1 MKKFFI
7 NLFNI
12 SKWLEDGILI
22 DNPVR
27 ACFFREQQPFNGY
40 NCSFIRNNK
49 IGARM
54 TQKIKSVNKM
64 GPKELT
70 QFFHQDGVFDIIA
83 GAVLLNF
90 GLDVVNQN
98 PVTSLFAY
106 LPIILYNSI
115 KKQVFFARIDL
126 EELGFEEKKVRMWS
140 LYLLIG
146 TILFMVAMGILVLSD
161 TVGSIALPAWL
172 PDGDIHSLTA
182 GVITALASTVAA
194 LFIPLKRFWVYA
206 LTALILGVVSF
217 FFMPAYVPIFASA
230 VAMLGWGIWLMIKFR
245 RAYPPKE
252 EEGNK

>member
-1 MKKFFI
+1 
-7 NLFNI
+7 
-12 SKWLEDGILI
+12 
-22 DNPVR
+22 
-27 ACFFREQQPFNGY
+27 
-40 NCSFIRNNK
+40 
-49 IGARM
+49 M
-54 TQKIKSVNKM
+54 TQNKKSVNKM
-64 GPKELT
+64 EPKELT
-70 QFFHQDGVFDIIA
+70 RFFHQDGVFDIIA

-90 GLDVVNQN
+90 GLDVFNKSE
-98 PVTSLFAY
+98 TTTLFAY

-126 EELGFEEKKVRMWS
+126 EELGVEEKKVRMWS

-146 TILFMVAMGILVLSD
+146 IILSLVALGVLVLSD
-161 TVGSIALPAWL
+161 TVDSIALPAWL

-182 GVITALASTVAA
+182 GVIIALASTVAA

-217 FFMPAYVPIFASA
+217 FFLPAYVPVFASA

-245 RAYPPKE
+245 RAYPLKE